1 GGCVFRKKITYYIFL
16 PFFACGVGFGLFCG
30 GLFACW
36 RGVVVGGCIVL
47 FMVGLVGLTSIF
59 LVELTETGQIWQIIF

>member
-1 GGCVFRKKITYYIFL
+1 
-16 PFFACGVGFGLFCG
+16 VGFGLFCG

-47 FMVGLVGLTSIF
+47 VFWWGWWG
-59 LVELTETGQIWQIIF
+59 